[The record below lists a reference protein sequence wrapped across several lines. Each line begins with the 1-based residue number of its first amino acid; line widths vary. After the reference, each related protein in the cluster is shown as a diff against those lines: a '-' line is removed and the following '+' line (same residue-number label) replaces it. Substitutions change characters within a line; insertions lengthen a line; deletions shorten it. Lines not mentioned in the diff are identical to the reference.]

1 MPGVW
6 HCWRDNGH
14 NAHRPI
20 LLRTFPVTSPWKI
33 KAKAKTQREE
43 KLQTSIIWVQPTVSS
58 RRKRILTGHFYFCGP
73 ISLSLLHHEKNK
85 NREYVKYIPHW
96 WMNRNKRLHKRA
108 QINISF
114 EPQMT
119 LSSCIHIIPVLPP
132 FGRSRFVRGLSSLPL
147 RLIFYPF
154 LNVYSNNIPQRSSVD
169 KGIWERERA
178 FKVN

>member
-108 QINISF
+108 QINIYF

-119 LSSCIHIIPVLPP
+119 LSSCIHIIPAFSSIWKKQVRKRTVLSPTQTDILSFSKCVQQQYSP
-132 FGRSRFVRGLSSLPL
+132 EIISR
-147 RLIFYPF
+147 
-154 LNVYSNNIPQRSSVD
+154 
-169 KGIWERERA
+169 
-178 FKVN
+178 